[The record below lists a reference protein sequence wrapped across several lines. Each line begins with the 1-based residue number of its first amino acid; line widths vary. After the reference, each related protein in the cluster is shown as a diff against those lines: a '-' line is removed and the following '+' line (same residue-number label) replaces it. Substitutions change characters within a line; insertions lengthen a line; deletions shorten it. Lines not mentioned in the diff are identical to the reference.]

1 MTTHMKSAMVV
12 CIALVSFAAQPFGQA
27 APPASGQGAAPP
39 SGQTSKPA
47 GQATAARPGS
57 VALTVVTESG
67 ATLSGAAVSLRGGVD
82 RQALAGPDGVAT
94 LLNIPAG
101 TYRARISRDGY
112 VTFEKEVTIR
122 AGVRATA
129 EAALTAAPAA
139 PPPPPPA
146 PKETPKP
153 TPASQ
158 SEPRGPVGAAKVV
171 SLTDLAEQM
180 LNDKAPLVER
190 EIGCSVA
197 TASQLILIR
206 ETLTGHTHA
215 DADEMLYVVAGDA
228 TFKIAD
234 KDTQVSAG
242 SFAIVPRG
250 QAHSITK
257 RGRNAPIVLAI
268 RSGQPCGG

>member
-1 MTTHMKSAMVV
+1 MVV
-12 CIALVSFAAQPFGQA
+12 CIALLVSFTAQPFGQA
-27 APPASGQGAAPP
+27 PPPSGQAAAPP
-39 SGQTSKPA
+39 SGPA
-47 GQATAARPGS
+47 RNPASQATTAKPGS

-67 ATLSGAAVSLRGGVD
+67 ATLPGAAVSLRGAVD
-82 RQALAGPDGVAT
+82 RQALAGTDGVAT
-94 LLNIPAG
+94 LLNIPPG

-112 VTFEKEVTIR
+112 VTFEKEVMIR
-122 AGVRATA
+122 AGVRATS

-146 PKETPKP
+146 PRETPKP
-153 TPASQ
+153 SQPQSQ
-158 SEPRGPVGAAKVV
+158 SEPRGPVGAAKVL
-171 SLTDLAEQM
+171 SLIDLTDQM
-180 LNDKAPLVER
+180 LRDPAPLVER

-206 ETLTGHTHA
+206 ETLTSHTHA

-228 TFKIAD
+228 TLKIAD

-242 SFAIVPRG
+242 WFGIVPRG
-250 QAHSITK
+250 SAHSLTK

-268 RSGQPCGG
+268 RSGHPCGG

>member
-1 MTTHMKSAMVV
+1 VRTQSKLAMFV
-12 CIALVSFAAQPFGQA
+12 CIAVFASFVARPAGQA
-27 APPASGQGAAPP
+27 ATPPSGQAAAPP
-39 SGQTSKPA
+39 SGQARSS
-47 GQATAARPGS
+47 GATAKPGS
-57 VALTVVTESG
+57 LALTVVTESG
-67 ATLSGAAVSLRGGVD
+67 ATLQGAAVSLRGAVD
-82 RQALAGPDGVAT
+82 RQSLAGADGVAT

-122 AGVRATA
+122 AGARATS

-153 TPASQ
+153 TPSPSDA
-158 SEPRGPVGAAKVV
+158 RGPVGSAKVL

-180 LNDKAPLVER
+180 LADKAPLVEK

-206 ETLTGHTHA
+206 EALTSHSHA
-215 DADEMLYVVAGDA
+215 DADEMLYILAGDA
-228 TFKIAD
+228 TLKIAD

-242 SFAIVPRG
+242 WFGIVPRG
-250 QAHSITK
+250 SAHTITK

-268 RSGQPCGG
+268 RSGHPCGG

>member
-1 MTTHMKSAMVV
+1 MTTHLKSAVVV
-12 CIALVSFAAQPFGQA
+12 CIALVSFAAQPSGQA
-27 APPASGQGAAPP
+27 TAPP
-39 SGQTSKPA
+39 SGQANRPA
-47 GQATAARPGS
+47 GQATTAKPGTA
-57 VALTVVTESG
+57 ALTVVTESG
-67 ATLSGAAVSLRGGVD
+67 AALSGAAVSLRGSVD
-82 RQALAGPDGVAT
+82 RQALTGADGVAT
-94 LLNIPAG
+94 LLNIPPG
-101 TYRARISRDGY
+101 TYRARFSRDGY

-122 AGVRATA
+122 AGVRSTS

-153 TPASQ
+153 SQSQSQ

-197 TASQLILIR
+197 TASQLVLIR

-228 TFKIAD
+228 TLKIAD

-250 QAHSITK
+250 SAHSIAK

-268 RSGQPCGG
+268 RSGHPCGG